1 MKYLEPRNLCFVP
14 KKLPHLI
21 IVSTNSSIDKWE
33 KEFKKWC
40 PAPDDFKVL
49 SYYGSRDDRR
59 NSRQKIQEHEY
70 DVILTT
76 QAMVTGIPAD
86 RNFFSKLKFDYVIFA
101 QGRGKWPLKWFEILK
116 EIKFKKKLLLTSND
130 PRQYKNLVEIMPL
143 LYYCLPKSFDL
154 ESFDGK
160 MNMLRLRNILLMY
173 PSPKLNE
180 RNEGS
185 FEDGLVKTAKIIVEP
200 FLLRRLKSNVKN
212 ELRDFPWSIVDACNL
227 FPPLKNVSLDYNKLV
242 SYELFKDTYQSD
254 IREKNPDIPESD
266 DCLEILMK
274 AKWRE
279 FKASGT
285 SGGSGRFSNSSLNK
299 EGGYTLFG
307 G

>member
-1 MKYLEPRNLCFVP
+1 MNL
-14 KKLPHLI
+14 
-21 IVSTNSSIDKWE
+21 
-33 KEFKKWC
+33 
-40 PAPDDFKVL
+40 
-49 SYYGSRDDRR
+49 
-59 NSRQKIQEHEY
+59 
-70 DVILTT
+70 
-76 QAMVTGIPAD
+76 
-86 RNFFSKLKFDYVIFA
+86 
-101 QGRGKWPLKWFEILK
+101 
-116 EIKFKKKLLLTSND
+116 
-130 PRQYKNLVEIMPL
+130 
-143 LYYCLPKSFDL
+143 
-154 ESFDGK
+154 
-160 MNMLRLRNILLMY
+160 LRLRNILLMY

-180 RNEGS
+180 RNDGS
-185 FEDGLVKTAKIIVEP
+185 FEDGLVKTAKRIVEP